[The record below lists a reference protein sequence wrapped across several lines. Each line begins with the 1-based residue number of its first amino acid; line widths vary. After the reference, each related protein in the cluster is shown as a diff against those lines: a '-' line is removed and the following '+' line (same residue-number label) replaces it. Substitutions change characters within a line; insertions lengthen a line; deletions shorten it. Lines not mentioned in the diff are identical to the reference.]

1 MSPRNRKNSISG
13 VALARWW
20 FLKKS
25 ISRTPAPEDATNVS
39 VVLQLLKLLINYFIS
54 SVAINVFSVCWLSNF
69 SLRTHVGENSE
80 KLSKKSDAGFGWMS
94 QLMVECGNPLS
105 TLSMV
110 LVDNPVFR
118 FTALGLFSYSS
129 FFILDFG
136 RNICFVLPN
145 GAEVLEPALSSTMR
159 MIIVAP
165 WSLFLYCL
173 KTKFFRNNGNGLAM
187 VVSIKGLQ
195 LFYGSRPGEWFM
207 VVTHRTFPLEF

>member
-1 MSPRNRKNSISG
+1 
-13 VALARWW
+13 
-20 FLKKS
+20 
-25 ISRTPAPEDATNVS
+25 
-39 VVLQLLKLLINYFIS
+39 
-54 SVAINVFSVCWLSNF
+54 
-69 SLRTHVGENSE
+69 
-80 KLSKKSDAGFGWMS
+80 
-94 QLMVECGNPLS
+94 MVECGNPLS

-195 LFYGSRPGEWFM
+195 LFYGSRPGE
-207 VVTHRTFPLEF
+207 